1 MKSFSPIKGP
11 SPRPRCQ
18 HTKHG
23 TYDEFNRGWIMREIT
38 PCGPH
43 GCDAGGPFKDAKHRR
58 DVISRAVAEK
68 LLPAIA
74 ALDDVK
80 ANLMAR
86 FSLSPVEL
94 LEIHRDAIV
103 DRMGR
108 IK

>member
-1 MKSFSPIKGP
+1 MKSSFIQRPAP
-11 SPRPRCQ
+11 VPRCP

-23 TYDEFNRGWIMREIT
+23 TYDESTRGWNYHKNT

-43 GCDAGGPFKDAKHRR
+43 GCDAGCPFRDAKHRR

-68 LLPAIA
+68 LLPAISS
-74 ALDDVK
+74 LDDVK
-80 ANLMAR
+80 ANLKAR

-94 LEIHRDAIV
+94 LEIHRAAIV